1 MTFFR
6 LATGRITWAEALR
19 DGAVHASGRRADLSG
34 VLPLLS

>member
-6 LATGRITWAEALR
+6 LATGRISWADAVLT
-19 DGAVHASGRRADLSG
+19 GSVHASGLRADLSG